1 MLKALPTSQTMLPDI
16 INEDY
21 VFIDKTQF
29 IEKYEASKK
38 KFSLFLRPRRFGKTM
53 FTEILRYYYDAAL
66 EKESSGIFSSTY
78 IATHPTPLKSTFHV
92 VKFDFSGIDTSGRTR
107 AVLDSFKFKIIQG
120 IDDFFGR
127 YPDTIPGDIRKLA
140 LSGEKGE
147 LSQAVFKYYGDTTI
161 FPTAGRVTDC
171 FI

>member
-1 MLKALPTSQTMLPDI
+1 MLKALPTSQTILPDI

-38 KFSLFLRPRRFGKTM
+38 KVSLFLRPRRFGKTM

-78 IATHPTPLKSTFHV
+78 IATHPTPLKSAFHV
-92 VKFDFSGIDTSGRTR
+92 VKFDFSGIDTSGGTR
-107 AVLDSFKFKIIQG
+107 AVLDSFKYKIIQG
-120 IDDFFGR
+120 IDDFFCR

-147 LSQAVFKYYGDTTI
+147 LSKAVFK
-161 FPTAGRVTDC
+161 
-171 FI
+171 